1 MTFRNTSRHSLAIRA
16 CALAVTAALGC
27 AHVATAHA
35 ENLMDAYRQALQSDP
50 VLKQAEAGQ
59 RIGQAGAAIARA
71 PLLPQLNGNVSLND
85 SHGTGYE
92 SQLVQRPD
100 GTQQFLT
107 GTSSSG
113 GLRSRTESVGLN
125 QVLFDLGQFEDWRA
139 SKANARSTEA
149 QYVAAQQN
157 LLLRVAQAY
166 FTVLTDE
173 DQLKFAEANEASLKK
188 QLDQAQAK
196 YDVGFAAIT
205 DVADAK
211 AQHDAAVAQV
221 ITAKNTLF
229 NDREA
234 LAQITGQA
242 SGTLETLTDN
252 LPLNPPQPDNI
263 DEWVK
268 TALASNPSLQ
278 AQRDLSESARH
289 NVTAAHAAHL
299 PTLGAS
305 VSYSRN
311 PAWGPGNIG
320 TASDAN
326 GNPLPVLRE
335 NTRRNDT
342 TVGLVLTV
350 PLFQGGGIIA
360 REKQAIAQRDQTND
374 ILEQDR
380 RTVVSNTRNAFN
392 AIEAGISSVEAQ
404 KAAVESAKT
413 ALDAT
418 QAGYQIGTRTIVDL
432 LIAQQNYFLAQSD
445 YSQARH
451 AFVINQIN
459 LKYAAGTLSVKDLE
473 AVNALLQ

>member
-1 MTFRNTSRHSLAIRA
+1 MTSRNTPRHSLAIRA
-16 CALAVTAALGC
+16 CALAITAALGC
-27 AHVATAHA
+27 VHMAAAHA

-50 VLKQAEAGQ
+50 VLKQAEAQQ
-59 RIGQAGAAIARA
+59 RIGQAGAAISRA

-100 GTQQFLT
+100 GGQQFLS

-113 GLRSRTESVGLN
+113 GLRSRTESLSLD
-125 QVLFDLGQFEDWRA
+125 QTLFDLGQFEQWRA
-139 SKANARSTEA
+139 SKATARSTEA
-149 QYVAAQQN
+149 QYVAAQQD
-157 LLLRVAQAY
+157 LILRVSQAY

-173 DQLKFAEANEASLKK
+173 DQLKFAQANEASLKK

-234 LAQITGQA
+234 LAQITGRP

-263 DEWVK
+263 EEWVK

-278 AQRDLSESARH
+278 AQRDLAESSRH
-289 NVTAAHAAHL
+289 SVTAAHAAHL

-320 TASDAN
+320 SALDNSGD
-326 GNPLPVLRE
+326 PVLRD

-360 REKQAIAQRDQTND
+360 RERQAIAQRDQAND
-374 ILEQDR
+374 VLEQDR
-380 RTVVSNTRNAFN
+380 RAVVSNTRNAFN

-451 AFVINQIN
+451 AFVVNQIN
-459 LKYAAGTLSVKDLE
+459 LKFAAGNLSVKDLE

>member
-1 MTFRNTSRHSLAIRA
+1 MTSRNTPRPSLALRT

-27 AHVATAHA
+27 VHVATAHA

-50 VLKQAEAGQ
+50 VLKQAEAQQ
-59 RIGQAGAAIARA
+59 RIGRAGAAIALS
-71 PLLPQLNGNVSLND
+71 PLLPQLNGNVSFND
-85 SHGTGYE
+85 SHGTSRSSVLADTPTG
-92 SQLVQRPD
+92 P
-100 GTQQFLT
+100 QFFT
-107 GTSSSG
+107 GSSSG
-113 GLRSRTESVGLN
+113 GSLRSRSESLSLD
-125 QVLFDLGQFEDWRA
+125 QTLFDLGRFEDWRA
-139 SKANARSTEA
+139 SKASARSSEA

-157 LLLRVAQAY
+157 LILRVAQAY

-173 DQLKFAEANEASLKK
+173 DQLKFAQANEASLKK

-196 YDVGFAAIT
+196 YEVGFAAIT

-221 ITAKNTLF
+221 ISAKNTLF
-229 NDREA
+229 NDREL
-234 LAQITGQA
+234 LAQITGRA
-242 SGTLETLTDN
+242 PGTLEVLTDN
-252 LPLNPPQPDNI
+252 LPLAPPQPADM
-263 DEWVK
+263 DAWVK

-278 AQRDLSESARH
+278 AQRDLAESARH
-289 NVTAAHAAHL
+289 SVTAAHAAHL

-311 PAWGPGNIG
+311 PAWGPGNL
-320 TASDAN
+320 
-326 GNPLPVLRE
+326 GNVGGLPVGAIPL
-335 NTRRNDT
+335 RNDT
-342 TVGLVLTV
+342 QRNDTAVGLVLTV

-360 REKQAIAQRDQTND
+360 RERQAIAQRDQAD
-374 ILEQDR
+374 DVLEQDR

-418 QAGYQIGTRTIVDL
+418 HAGYQIGTRTIVDL
-432 LIAQQNYFLAQSD
+432 LIAQQNYFQAQSG

-451 AFVINQIN
+451 AFVINQLN

-473 AVNALLQ
+473 AANALLR

>member
-16 CALAVTAALGC
+16 CAVAIAAALGC
-27 AHVATAHA
+27 AHAATAHA

-50 VLKQAEAGQ
+50 VLKQAEAQQ
-59 RIGQAGAAIARA
+59 RIGQAGAAISRA
-71 PLLPQLNGNVSLND
+71 PLLPQLNGSVSLND
-85 SHGTGYE
+85 SHGTGYA
-92 SQLVQRPD
+92 SQLIQRPD
-100 GTQQFLT
+100 GTQQFVS

-125 QVLFDLGQFEDWRA
+125 QVLFDLGQFEQWRA
-139 SKANARSTEA
+139 GKANARSTEA
-149 QYVAAQQN
+149 QYVAAQQD
-157 LLLRVAQAY
+157 LILRVSQAY

-234 LAQITGQA
+234 LAQITGQPA
-242 SGTLETLTDN
+242 GTLETLTNN
-252 LPLNPPQPDNI
+252 LPLNPPQPDNME
-263 DEWVK
+263 EWVK

-278 AQRDLSESARH
+278 AQRDTAESARH
-289 NVTAAHAAHL
+289 SVTAAHAAHL

-320 TASDAN
+320 GPIDGSAD
-326 GNPLPVLRE
+326 PVLRD

-360 REKQAIAQRDQTND
+360 RERQAIAQRDQAND
-374 ILEQDR
+374 VLEQDR

-432 LIAQQNYFLAQSD
+432 LIAQQNYFLAQSN

-451 AFVINQIN
+451 AFVVNQIN
-459 LKYAAGTLSVKDLE
+459 LEFAAGTLSVKDLE